1 MYQDILYILLKF
13 YHFFNFPVGNLHI
26 SLYTQN
32 MKNGRKNFLKL
43 QLKRA
48 DIFHIN
54 LNSLKNYSLSH

>member
-1 MYQDILYILLKF
+1 MYQDIFYILLKF
-13 YHFFNFPVGNLHI
+13 YNFLNFPVGNFHV

-48 DIFHIN
+48 DISHIIF
-54 LNSLKNYSLSH
+54 K